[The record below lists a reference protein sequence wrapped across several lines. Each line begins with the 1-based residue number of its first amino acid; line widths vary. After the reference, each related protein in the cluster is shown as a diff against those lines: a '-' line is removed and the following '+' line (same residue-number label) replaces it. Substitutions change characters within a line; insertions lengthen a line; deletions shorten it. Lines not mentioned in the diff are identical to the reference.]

1 MSVRD
6 AGGKSGQH
14 EKNPVPPKRRSFL
27 ATRQDGALEAETL
40 RIRTEVVDAFP
51 NEIPEEKKDEDI
63 PVLTEVVPVGETE
76 DPGEALPDSP
86 APANPEVE
94 IEELARQMTEAIER
108 QLAYELPTL
117 IEASLLNIS
126 ADLCS
131 GITSTMQATLR
142 ELIAR
147 HKPR

>member
-1 MSVRD
+1 MSAHD

-14 EKNPVPPKRRSFL
+14 EKNPMPSKRRSFL

-51 NEIPEEKKDEDI
+51 NEIPDEKKDEDI
-63 PVLTEVVPVGETE
+63 PVLTEVVPIGETE
-76 DPGEALPDSP
+76 DSGEALLDSP
-86 APANPEVE
+86 TPANPEVE

-142 ELIAR
+142 EFISR
-147 HKPR
+147 RKPQ